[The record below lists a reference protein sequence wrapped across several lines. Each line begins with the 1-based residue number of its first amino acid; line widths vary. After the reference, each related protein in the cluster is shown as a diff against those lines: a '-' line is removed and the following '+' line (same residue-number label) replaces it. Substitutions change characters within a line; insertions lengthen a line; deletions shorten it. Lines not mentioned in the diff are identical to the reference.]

1 MSKKKL
7 YGMLTFT
14 IATFALLA
22 VVIFMEFSQN
32 NSFASENSEE
42 ETVPAI
48 EEIAQDTIE
57 ETLEEETVTTETET
71 ANAGDSQDETSEED
85 TKDISEET
93 VMVFAG
99 DVYLSDYVL
108 NKYNK
113 KDIDGILSKD
123 LQAEFQNSDIAMVN
137 EEFPFSKRGTAMKD
151 KQYTF
156 RIDPKW
162 VQILLDMNVDIV
174 TLANNH
180 SLDFGEKALLDTF
193 DTLTAAGISYV
204 GAGHTIEEAKETKNF
219 ETNGKTIA
227 ILGASRVIPVPEWNA
242 GTNKAGLFT
251 TYDPAALV
259 TEIKKAED
267 QSDFV
272 VVYVHWGIERDTKP
286 KDYQRNLAKQYID
299 AGADLVIGSH
309 PHVLQGIEYYKDVPI
324 VYSLGNF
331 MFYNSIEQT
340 ALLKAVVNENNELKL
355 QLIPCKA
362 SDARTF
368 IVDNTKAKEKFY
380 DYITKISY
388 DISFDEN
395 GFIQ

>member
-71 ANAGDSQDETSEED
+71 ANVGDSQDETFEED

-162 VQILLDMNVDIV
+162 VQILSDMNVDIV

-193 DTLTAAGISYV
+193 DTLNAAGISYV
-204 GAGHTIEEAKETKNF
+204 GAGHTIDEAKETKYF

-259 TEIKKAED
+259 TEIKTAED